1 MKAFRIAALLLTTIV
16 SLILAEAVV
25 RVIDGYALF
34 ALSLRRTR
42 VTSAASGTPDRQHL
56 PASVSAGVKPEWYE
70 LSPPPVPK
78 LPVPPEMA
86 ARNAKYP
93 DDVYGA
99 FYMWN
104 EAYVRMSLCRGDRF
118 GSLGTLDDFYTFEP
132 VDGKPFPT
140 YRHLPHANP
149 DLKQWFTSNNFGY
162 RGRDVTAARPRDT
175 IRIVFV
181 GSSATSDAYG
191 APFSHPELVGYWL
204 NLWAAAVKLPDTI
217 EVINAARTGV
227 DSSSLAAIVRNEVRS
242 LDPDL
247 VVYYDAQNNFAAALD
262 APKTIPSRQE
272 GVFRTRSWA
281 EHYSAIVVRVL
292 DAVLANAQDG
302 SEPRKPGYHVVWPA
316 DVDEQRPD
324 LARPV
329 LPMRLDVMVGN
340 LESVRESVASIGSEL
355 ALTSFVWMAYPG
367 MRLDMTRHLPLF
379 RYLNDTF
386 WPVTYEQMRR
396 LMDFQNRVIR
406 TFARQHGA
414 TYLPMD
420 ETYPRDP
427 DLFDDAVHMNA
438 RGLRLRAWI
447 YLQLLV
453 PIIQARVASHAWPK
467 APSPNAP
474 PADWAAKP
482 PKLLSRQTIL
492 AACPS

>member
-1 MKAFRIAALLLTTIV
+1 
-16 SLILAEAVV
+16 
-25 RVIDGYALF
+25 
-34 ALSLRRTR
+34 
-42 VTSAASGTPDRQHL
+42 
-56 PASVSAGVKPEWYE
+56 
-70 LSPPPVPK
+70 
-78 LPVPPEMA
+78 
-86 ARNAKYP
+86 
-93 DDVYGA
+93 
-99 FYMWN
+99 
-104 EAYVRMSLCRGDRF
+104 
-118 GSLGTLDDFYTFEP
+118 
-132 VDGKPFPT
+132 
-140 YRHLPHANP
+140 
-149 DLKQWFTSNNFGY
+149 
-162 RGRDVTAARPRDT
+162 
-175 IRIVFV
+175 
-181 GSSATSDAYG
+181 
-191 APFSHPELVGYWL
+191 
-204 NLWAAAVKLPDTI
+204 
-217 EVINAARTGV
+217 
-227 DSSSLAAIVRNEVRS
+227 
-242 LDPDL
+242 
-247 VVYYDAQNNFAAALD
+247 
-262 APKTIPSRQE
+262 
-272 GVFRTRSWA
+272 
-281 EHYSAIVVRVL
+281 
-292 DAVLANAQDG
+292 
-302 SEPRKPGYHVVWPA
+302 
-316 DVDEQRPD
+316 
-324 LARPV
+324 
-329 LPMRLDVMVGN
+329 VMVGN

-474 PADWAAKP
+474 PPDWAAKP